1 MSSTSPTTTPT
12 PDPDGTTSRGLTSD
26 EAARRLAEAGPNAL
40 PRPRRVGPLGRVG
53 AQLRDPMILLLLAA
67 GVVTVLV
74 GDAAD
79 AGVIALVVVVNTA
92 VGVTQD
98 LRADQAIAELDQLTA
113 PVAEVVRDGRRVE
126 VPAADVVPGD
136 LVRLDAGGIVP
147 ADLRLVE
154 AVTLTVD
161 ESAMTGESQPVE
173 RAAGDEVLAGTVA
186 TRGRGLGEVLRTG
199 ADSGLGRIAGLITTA
214 RVRETPLQRR
224 LRRLSRDLVLA
235 VLAIGVVV
243 VVLGLVRG
251 EPLVQTSILAVSL
264 AVAAVPESLPAVVTI
279 SLALGAHRM
288 AQRHALVRHLPA
300 VETLGS
306 VTVLA
311 SDKTGTLTE
320 GRMVAGAVWLPPGH
334 RYDVSGTGYAPD
346 GDVVPD
352 GPAAPAAALDR
363 LLRDSVLCNDARLVE
378 PTPDSDSWGA
388 AGDTLEA
395 ALLALAAK
403 GGTSTAD
410 VHRAWPRE
418 DEVPFEA
425 ERGWMATTHRSESG
439 TGLRVCKGAPE
450 VLLGMVTA
458 PDELRGL
465 AAAETTRLAEQG
477 FRVIAVADAA
487 SYDGTDPGDVPLELV
502 GLVGIA
508 DPPREVSREVVADC
522 HAAGITVVLVTGD
535 HPVTADAIAGRL
547 GITAQGSTT
556 VTGPQLEAGVDPASL
571 AETRVY
577 ARIRP
582 EEKVQIVQALQERGD
597 VVAMTGDGVNDAP
610 ALRNADIGVA
620 MGRGGTE
627 VARQA
632 ADLVLA
638 DDDLRTVVVAVEEGR
653 RIYTNIRNFLRYAV
667 SGGLAEVI
675 VVVLGPLLALGVPLL
690 PGQILWI
697 NMLTHGLPGVA
708 FGAEPVRAESMR
720 QPPRSP
726 DESVLGAGLAAE
738 IGWIGATIGV
748 VTLGVGLMAHLVG
761 WHVQSAVFLAL
772 GSAQLGVAMA
782 LRAPGRRWE
791 RRPLDVAVAGAAL
804 LQVAG
809 VYLPPLQRLLGTE
822 SLPLPAAL
830 TCVGLALVPGLAVL
844 LRVRHRR
851 RRPPPS

>member
-1 MSSTSPTTTPT
+1 MSSTTPTTTPT
-12 PDPDGTTSRGLTSD
+12 PEPGPANGGLTST
-26 EAARRLAEAGPNAL
+26 EAARRLAEVGPNSL
-40 PRPRRVGPLGRVG
+40 PRPPRVGPFGRVV

-74 GDAAD
+74 SDAAD
-79 AGVIALVVVVNTA
+79 ALVIALVVVVNTA

-113 PVAEVVRDGRRVE
+113 PVAEVVRDGRRLE
-126 VPAADVVPGD
+126 VSAAEVVPGD

-154 AVTLTVD
+154 AATLSID
-161 ESAMTGESQPVE
+161 ESAMTGESQPVDRGVGE
-173 RAAGDEVLAGTVA
+173 EVLSGTVA
-186 TRGRGLGEVLRTG
+186 TRGRAVGEVLRTG
-199 ADSGLGRIAGLITTA
+199 ADSGLGRIAGLISTA

-224 LRRLSRDLVLA
+224 LRRLSRDLVVA

-320 GRMVAGAVWLPPGH
+320 GRMVAGAVWVPPGH
-334 RYDVSGTGYAPD
+334 RYDVSGTGYAPH
-346 GDVVPD
+346 GDVVAD
-352 GPAAPAAALDR
+352 GSAAPDAVLDR
-363 LLRDSVLCNDARLVE
+363 LLRDAVLCNDARLVE
-378 PTPDSDSWGA
+378 PTADGDPWGA

-403 GGTSTAD
+403 GGARTEE
-410 VHRAWPRE
+410 VYRAWPRE

-425 ERGWMATTHRSESG
+425 ERGWMVTTHRAASG
-439 TGLRVCKGAPE
+439 TQTLRVCKGAPE
-450 VLLGMVTA
+450 AVLDLVDPPG
-458 PDELRGL
+458 PLRETV
-465 AAAETTRLAEQG
+465 AAETTRLAGQG

-487 SYDGTDPGDVPLELV
+487 SYDGSSPDDLPLELV

-508 DPPREVSREVVADC
+508 DPPREVSREVIADC
-522 HAAGITVVLVTGD
+522 HDAGIAVVLVTGD
-535 HPVTADAIAGRL
+535 HPVTADAIASRL
-547 GITAQGSTT
+547 GITDEASTT
-556 VTGPQLEAGVDPASL
+556 VTGADLATGVEPESL

-582 EEKVQIVQALQERGD
+582 EQKVQIVRALQERGE

-667 SGGLAEVI
+667 SGGLAEVV
-675 VVVLGPLLALGVPLL
+675 VVVLGPLVGLALPLL
-690 PGQILWI
+690 PAQILWI

-708 FGAEPVRAESMR
+708 FGAEPVVGSTMR
-720 QPPRSP
+720 RPPRSP
-726 DESVLGAGLAAE
+726 DESVLGGGLAVQIGWVGALIGALSLLSGLAAH
-738 IGWIGATIGV
+738 
-748 VTLGVGLMAHLVG
+748 LGG
-761 WHVQSAVFLAL
+761 WHVQTTIFLAL
-772 GSAQLGVAMA
+772 GSAQLAVAMA
-782 LRAPGRRWE
+782 LRAPGHRGE
-791 RRPLDVAVAGAAL
+791 RRPLDLAVAGAAV
-804 LQVAG
+804 LQLGG
-809 VYLPPLQRLLGTE
+809 VYLPPLQSLLGTTA
-822 SLPLPAAL
+822 LPAPAAA
-830 TCVGLALVPGLAVL
+830 TAIALALVPGVAVH
-844 LRVRHRR
+844 LRVRAERR
-851 RRPPPS
+851 